1 MEYWKS
7 LRTDKGAKF
16 DKDIHIDAAD
26 IAPTVTWGT
35 SPEDVVAI
43 TGVVPDPSEASD
55 ETKRSGML
63 RALQYM
69 GRSTSTAAWVA
80 PEDWSLARRCKTSA
94 SRRPSQRINSD
105 PSDSIDVIRINIVI
119 LYIYIVYAHIRR
131 TWIQL
136 R

>member
-7 LRTDKGAKF
+7 LRTEKGARF

-55 ETKRSGML
+55 ETKRTGMR

-69 GRSTSTAAWVA
+69 GLEPGTKMQ
-80 PEDWSLARRCKTSA
+80 D
-94 SRRPSQRINSD
+94 I
-105 PSDSIDVIRINIVI
+105 SIQKAIS
-119 LYIYIVYAHIRR
+119 
-131 TWIQL
+131 
-136 R
+136 

>member
-55 ETKRSGML
+55 ETKRSGP
-63 RALQYM
+63 
-69 GRSTSTAAWVA
+69 RSTPRSMR
-80 PEDWSLARRCKTSA
+80 PARQSPLSKAETIESHGKA
-94 SRRPSQRINSD
+94 MAKP
-105 PSDSIDVIRINIVI
+105 
-119 LYIYIVYAHIRR
+119 
-131 TWIQL
+131 
-136 R
+136 